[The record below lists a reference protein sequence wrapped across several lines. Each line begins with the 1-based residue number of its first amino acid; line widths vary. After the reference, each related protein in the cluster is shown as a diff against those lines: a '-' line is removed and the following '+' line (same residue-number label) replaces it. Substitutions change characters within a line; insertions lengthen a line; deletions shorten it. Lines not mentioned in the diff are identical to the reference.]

1 MNVEPIKQ
9 MQPHVVIR
17 PRPNL
22 LAAKKQVK
30 RQFVTTHQLQQQQ
43 KNKKARQLDSLKPPQ
58 GGTRK
63 SPRLNK
69 MKQISDATVCQK
81 PTSARRKLDLK
92 NPPHADETMGEND
105 PEGSEVGSE
114 DTILP
119 PPPPITEYEIQRAIR
134 VKENN
139 QVFLQLNL
147 PSLSAGM
154 RNSVQRKKGKEKMA
168 DGNEDYDPG
177 EDVGSDGDVSVTP
190 PKETKKTNKRKLLM
204 GRGPTT
210 RSRANAPAKP
220 GTEDTSQKEGTCPS
234 PLPGISANPF
244 IELPQAAD
252 AGNGSMADF
261 FAMRKRQQE
270 EARIKKAKME
280 KAEKQKAEMEE
291 AKKGKVDATTSKKVV
306 MNTILTDIE
315 EGDIPVP
322 QRMRGKT
329 RMDKVHM
336 RSLDKR
342 LVIGMNEFFQPI
354 TENDKVLSELSSFLG
369 TLAKRCVSLTYVTW
383 RHVPENL
390 RKTMWNYVK
399 ARYII
404 PDELKG
410 WVIESIHA
418 SSRGYKGRIKEAHFT
433 AFDNDE
439 MRLENRPDDIPLE
452 SFKMLLEYW
461 NDETVQEKAKKN
473 SARKSYTDTHTRGP
487 KSFAQIRHKMKKINE
502 ELSTGDAH
510 DELLSDR
517 KHGPQWLLGRCVKPS
532 KVSSSNAPT
541 DTYVNELTSKIK
553 QGLAAEVE
561 EKVKQIQA
569 EVDEQV
575 NKKVQQNL
583 ASVLKKLG
591 EANPN
596 ITINIE
602 ELCVTAMSDDDGT
615 PITGGSSF

>member
-43 KNKKARQLDSLKPPQ
+43 KNKKARQLDSVKPPQ

-69 MKQISDATVCQK
+69 MKQVSDATVCQK

-119 PPPPITEYEIQRAIR
+119 PPPPLTEYEIQRAIR

-154 RNSVQRKKGKEKMA
+154 RNSVQRKKGNEKMA

-190 PKETKKTNKRKLLM
+190 LKETKKTNKRKLLM

-244 IELPQAAD
+244 IELPQATD

-270 EARIKKAKME
+270 EARIKKAEME

-291 AKKGKVDATTSKKVV
+291 AKKGKADATTSKKVV

-336 RSLDKR
+336 RSLDKI

-404 PDELKG
+404 PDELEG

-418 SSRGYKGRIKEAHFT
+418 SWRGYKGRIKEAHFT

-439 MRLENRPDDIPLE
+439 MRLENRSDDIPLE

-461 NDETVQEKAKKN
+461 NDDTVQEKAKKN
-473 SARKSYTDTHTRGP
+473 SAARKSYTDTHTRGP
-487 KSFAQIRHKMKKINE
+487 KSFAQIRHKMKKKKP
-502 ELSTGDAH
+502 
-510 DELLSDR
+510 DESQPCFGEVFVETR
-517 KHGPQWLLGRCVKPS
+517 ERVEGREYKTNPEIIT
-532 KVSSSNAPT
+532 K
-541 DTYVNELTSKIK
+541 KI
-553 QGLAAEVE
+553 
-561 EKVKQIQA
+561 
-569 EVDEQV
+569 
-575 NKKVQQNL
+575 
-583 ASVLKKLG
+583 
-591 EANPN
+591 
-596 ITINIE
+596 
-602 ELCVTAMSDDDGT
+602 LCVTAMSDDDGT

>member
-1 MNVEPIKQ
+1 MSC
-9 MQPHVVIR
+9 H
-17 PRPNL
+17 
-22 LAAKKQVK
+22 AGY
-30 RQFVTTHQLQQQQ
+30 H
-43 KNKKARQLDSLKPPQ
+43 
-58 GGTRK
+58 
-63 SPRLNK
+63 
-69 MKQISDATVCQK
+69 
-81 PTSARRKLDLK
+81 PT
-92 NPPHADETMGEND
+92 
-105 PEGSEVGSE
+105 
-114 DTILP
+114 P
-119 PPPPITEYEIQRAIR
+119 PPPLTEYEIQRAIR

-147 PSLSAGM
+147 PTLSAGM

-177 EDVGSDGDVSVTP
+177 QDVGSDGDVSVTP
-190 PKETKKTNKRKLLM
+190 PMETKKTNKRKLLM

-234 PLPGISANPF
+234 PLPGISANPL

-270 EARIKKAKME
+270 EARIKKAEME
-280 KAEKQKAEMEE
+280 KAEKQKAEMEK
-291 AKKGKVDATTSKKVV
+291 AKKGKAYATTSKKIV
-306 MNTILTDIE
+306 MNTILTDIK
-315 EGDIPVP
+315 EGDVPVAVP

-354 TENDKVLSELSSFLG
+354 TENDKVLSKLSSFMG

-383 RHVPENL
+383 RHVPQNL

-404 PDELKG
+404 PDELEC

-418 SSRGYKGRIKEAHFT
+418 SWRGYKGRIKEAHFT

-439 MRLENRPDDIPLE
+439 MRLENRLDDIPLE

-461 NDETVQEKAKKN
+461 NDDTVQEKAKKN
-473 SARKSYTDTHTRGP
+473 SAARKSYTDTHTRGP
-487 KSFAQIRHKMKKINE
+487 KSFAQIRHKMKKPDESQPCFGEVFVETRERVEGREYKTNPEIITKKIKKIKE
-502 ELSTGDAH
+502 KLSTGDAH

-532 KVSSSNAPT
+532 KVSSSNVPT
-541 DTYVNELTSKIK
+541 DTYVNELTAKIK

-583 ASVLKKLG
+583 TSVLKKLG

-602 ELCVTAMSDDDGT
+602 EWCVTAISTTTNLANYDGKIYT
-615 PITGGSSF
+615 EIVAKAYAIAYL